1 MIFITLPTEINE
13 SLLSEN
19 VEAIK
24 LKISQDVSN
33 SALWDEEIRKA
44 VTSTKKTDFEINQLK
59 SEHLVPGLCIPLYL
73 LDFCNINSF
82 CIIFVAFLIILSLH
96 SLLVRK
102 IFEFTSSLN
111 IFQLAMYVHVHR

>member
-73 LDFCNINSF
+73 FDFCNINSF
-82 CIIFVAFLIILSLH
+82 WIIFVAFL
-96 SLLVRK
+96 
-102 IFEFTSSLN
+102 T
-111 IFQLAMYVHVHR
+111 M